1 MSVLIGK
8 YTFCGV
14 YRSTDELDNYS
25 GVYAIL
31 NEKGG
36 KVSIIDAG
44 ESTKVR
50 TSIEKHG
57 RERCWNENRKGALA
71 FAVYWT
77 SNRDQEERRAIE
89 QEIRGQYSIPCGEH
103 FKPETGGP

>member
-1 MSVLIGK
+1 MSVLIGN

-14 YRSTDELDNYS
+14 YRSTDDLDNYP

-36 KVSIIDAG
+36 KIYIIDVG
-44 ESTKVR
+44 ESTKVQ
-50 TSIEKHG
+50 TSIRDHDRKH
-57 RERCWNENRKGALA
+57 CWDENRNGALA

-77 SNRDQEERRAIE
+77 SNRDQQERKAIE
-89 QEIRGQYSIPCGEH
+89 QEIRGQYSVPCGE
-103 FKPETGGP
+103 P

>member
-1 MSVLIGK
+1 MSVLIGN

-14 YRSTDELDNYS
+14 YRSTDEMDNYS

-36 KVSIIDAG
+36 KTYIIDVD
-44 ESTKVR
+44 ESDKVK
-50 TSIEKHG
+50 TSIENHDRKP
-57 RERCWNENRKGALA
+57 CWDENRKGAPA

-77 SNRDQEERRAIE
+77 SNRDPQERKAIE
-89 QEIRGQYSIPCGEH
+89 QEIRGQYGVPCGE
-103 FKPETGGP
+103 PPQPLAEGQ

>member
-25 GVYAIL
+25 GIYAIL

-36 KVSIIDAG
+36 KIYIIDVG
-44 ESTKVR
+44 ESTQVR
-50 TSIEKHG
+50 TRIEKHG
-57 RERCWNENRKGALA
+57 RKGCWNENRKGALA
-71 FAVYWT
+71 FAVYWS
-77 SNRDQEERRAIE
+77 SNRDEEARKAIE

-103 FKPETGGP
+103 FKP